1 METALYIAIL
11 VISAVMIVL
20 VILQSRGGG
29 INRDTSSIQR
39 TRRGIEKTLY
49 QATIVLGVTFLVL
62 ALITSLPIFS

>member
-11 VISAVMIVL
+11 VISAVMSVL

-29 INRDTSSIQR
+29 LNRDASSMYH

-49 QATIVLGVTFLVL
+49 QATIVLGVSFLLL
-62 ALITSLPIFS
+62 ALITSLPIFN

>member
-11 VISAVMIVL
+11 VISAVMSVL
-20 VILQSRGGG
+20 VILQSHGGG

-49 QATIVLGVTFLVL
+49 QATIVLGVTFLLL

>member
-11 VISAVMIVL
+11 VISVVMSVL

-29 INRDTSSIQR
+29 INRDASSIQR
-39 TRRGIEKTLY
+39 TRRGVEKTLY
-49 QATIVLGVTFLVL
+49 QATIALGVTFLLL